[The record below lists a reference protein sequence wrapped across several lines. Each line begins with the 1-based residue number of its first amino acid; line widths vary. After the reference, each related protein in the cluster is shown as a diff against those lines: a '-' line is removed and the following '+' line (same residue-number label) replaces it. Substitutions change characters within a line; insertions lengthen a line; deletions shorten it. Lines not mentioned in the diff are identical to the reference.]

1 MTEFDPAATN
11 LEGAAHHAAPDAWR
25 YCEDQV
31 RRYDR
36 DRYLSALFAP
46 ADRRAD
52 LLALYAFNLE
62 VAKTR
67 EAVSEAMLGQIRL
80 QWWRE
85 AIDGI
90 YAGTPRNHQIVLAL
104 AAAVER
110 HGLPREPFERLI
122 DARELDLD
130 DRPFRSL
137 QDMVD
142 YSDASSAT
150 LLQLGARVLGEA
162 GDEASDD
169 GLWGIGVGYAVAGL
183 LRALPFQLRTR
194 RSMLPADVLQRHGVS
209 DRVLFSLKPCPE
221 LNAAVT
227 EIADKAR
234 DHLEVA
240 KTRRPHMPRRW
251 RAVRM
256 LALVAQ
262 AHLDALERTGHDV
275 YNPRLG
281 RVSDTLGLR
290 LSWAALTR
298 RY

>member
-1 MTEFDPAATN
+1 MTEFDPAATD
-11 LEGAAHHAAPDAWR
+11 LQGAARHATPDAGR

-36 DRYLSALFAP
+36 DRYLSVLFAP
-46 ADRRAD
+46 VDRRTD

-62 VAKTR
+62 IAKTR
-67 EAVSEAMLGQIRL
+67 ETVSEAMLGRIRL

-90 YAGTPRNHQIVLAL
+90 YAGTPRHHQIVQAL
-104 AAAVER
+104 AAGVTR
-110 HGLPREPFERLI
+110 HALPREPFDRLI
-122 DARELDLD
+122 DARELDLE
-130 DRPFRSL
+130 DRPIGSL
-137 QDMVD
+137 QDLVD
-142 YSDASSAT
+142 YGDASSAT

-162 GDEASDD
+162 GDETADD
-169 GLWGIGVGYAVAGL
+169 GLWGIGVGYALAGL
-183 LRALPFQLRTR
+183 LRALPHHVRAR

-209 DRVLFSLKPCPE
+209 DRALFSLKPGPE

-256 LALVAQ
+256 LAVIAK
-262 AHLDALERTGHDV
+262 AHLDALERAGHDV